1 MSETPLRIGMVSP
14 YSWDVPGGVQFHIR
28 DLAQTLIA
36 RGHHVSVLTP
46 VQRATTDLAD
56 YVVDAGRAVPVRYNG
71 SVARIQFGVLSA
83 ARVRAWL
90 GEGQFDVVHVHEPQ
104 TPSLSLLT
112 CMMAT
117 TPIVC
122 TVHAATERSR
132 WLAATQALLQP
143 FLERISGRIAVSE
156 LARRLQVEHLGGDA
170 VLIPNGVFV
179 DDFAGAEPLAGYE
192 DADPAIGFLGR
203 YDEPRKGLHVLLPA
217 MQRVIAEVPDA
228 RLLIAGR
235 GNEQQLRAELPLEL
249 TGQVEVLGPLTEHD
263 KARFLRSLDVYC
275 APNTGGESFGMI
287 LTEAM
292 AAGAPVVASDI
303 DAFRRVLASGIAG
316 VLTAVGDPAALADG
330 IIGTLTDA
338 EATRARRRA
347 AQQVVRQYDWSVV
360 AERVLGVYHAVIG
373 R

>member
-1 MSETPLRIGMVSP
+1 MTDAPLRIGMVSP

-28 DLAQTLIA
+28 DLAQTLIEQ
-36 RGHHVSVLTP
+36 GHHVSVLTP
-46 VQRATTDLAD
+46 VQRATDLPD
-56 YVVDAGRAVPVRYNG
+56 YVVDAGRAVPIRYNG
-71 SVARIQFGVLSA
+71 SVARIQFGVLSG
-83 ARVRAWL
+83 ARVRSWL
-90 GEGQFDVVHVHEPQ
+90 VDGHFDVVHVHEPQ

-112 CMMAT
+112 CMMAS

-179 DDFAGAEPLAGYE
+179 DDFACAEPLDEYA
-192 DADPAIGFLGR
+192 DAHPAVGFLGR
-203 YDEPRKGLHVLLPA
+203 FDEPRKGLQVLLPA
-217 MQRVIAEVPDA
+217 MEQVIAQVPEA

-235 GNEQQLRAELPLEL
+235 GNEQQLRVELPLEL
-249 TGQVEVLGPLTEHD
+249 VDRVEVLGPLSEHD
-263 KARFLRSLDVYC
+263 KARFLRTLDVYC
-275 APNTGGESFGMI
+275 APNTGGESFGII

-303 DAFRRVLASGIAG
+303 DAFRRVLADGEAG
-316 VLTAVGDPAALADG
+316 VLTAVGNPTALAEG
-330 IIGTLTDA
+330 IVATLTDTA
-338 EATRARRRA
+338 QSAARRLR
-347 AQQVVRQYDWSVV
+347 AQQVVQQYDWSVV
-360 AERVLGVYHAVIG
+360 ARRVLGVYYAVIG

>member
-1 MSETPLRIGMVSP
+1 MTSPPLRIGMVSP

-28 DLAQTLIA
+28 DLAETLIGQ
-36 RGHHVSVLTP
+36 GHHVSVLTP
-46 VQRATTDLAD
+46 VQRTKDLPD
-56 YVVDAGRAVPVRYNG
+56 YVVDAGRAVPIRYNG
-71 SVARIQFGVLSA
+71 SVARIQFGVLSG
-83 ARVRAWL
+83 ARVRSWL
-90 GEGQFDVVHVHEPQ
+90 ADGDFDVVHVHEPQ

-117 TPIVC
+117 CPIVC

-179 DDFAGAEPLAGYE
+179 DHFHDAQPLDGYE
-192 DADPAIGFLGR
+192 DDRPIVGFLGR
-203 YDEPRKGLHVLLPA
+203 FDEPRKGLQVLLPA
-217 MQRVIAEVPDA
+217 MEQVVRQLPEA

-235 GNEQQLRAELPLEL
+235 GNEQQLRAELAVEL
-249 TGQVEVLGPLTEHD
+249 LDAVEVLGPLSEND
-263 KARFLRSLDVYC
+263 KARFLRTLDVYC
-275 APNTGGESFGMI
+275 APNTGGESFGII

-303 DAFRRVLASGIAG
+303 DAFRRVLADGSAG
-316 VLTAVGDPAALADG
+316 VLTAVGNPQALAEG
-330 IIGTLTDA
+330 IIATLTDR
-338 EATRARRRA
+338 EAVRARQQRA
-347 AQQVVRQYDWSVV
+347 SCEVRQYDWSVV
-360 AERVLGVYHAVIG
+360 AQRVLNVYHAVMPG
-373 R
+373 

>member
-1 MSETPLRIGMVSP
+1 MSDRPLRIGMVSP

-36 RGHHVSVLTP
+36 QGHHVSVLTP
-46 VQRATTDLAD
+46 VQRAKDLPD
-56 YVVDAGRAVPVRYNG
+56 YVVDAGRAVPIRYNG
-71 SVARIQFGVLSA
+71 SVARIQFGVLSG
-83 ARVRAWL
+83 ARVRSWL
-90 GEGQFDVVHVHEPQ
+90 TEGGFDVVHVHEPQ
-104 TPSLSLLT
+104 TASLSLLT

-179 DDFAGAEPLAGYE
+179 EDFAGAEPLDGYD
-192 DADPAIGFLGR
+192 DAHPAVGFLGR
-203 YDEPRKGLHVLLPA
+203 FDEPRKGLQVLLPA
-217 MQRVIAEVPDA
+217 MERVVAAVPDA

-235 GNEQQLRAELPLEL
+235 GNEQQLREDLPVDLV
-249 TGQVEVLGPLTEHD
+249 GRVDVLGPLSEGD
-263 KARFLRSLDVYC
+263 KARFLRTLDVYC
-275 APNTGGESFGMI
+275 APNTGGESFGII

-292 AAGAPVVASDI
+292 AAGAPVVSSDI
-303 DAFRRVLASGIAG
+303 DAFRRVLADGAAG
-316 VLTAVGDPAALADG
+316 VLTGVGDPAALAEG
-330 IIGTLTDA
+330 IISALTDT
-338 EATRARRRA
+338 EATGVRRA
-347 AQQVVRQYDWSVV
+347 KAHEVVRQYDWSVV
-360 AERVLGVYHAVIG
+360 ARRVLGVYQAVIG

>member
-1 MSETPLRIGMVSP
+1 MSDAPLRIGMVSP

-28 DLAQTLIA
+28 DLAQTLL
-36 RGHHVSVLTP
+36 RQGHYVSVLTP
-46 VQRATTDLAD
+46 VQRARDLPP
-56 YVVDAGRAVPVRYNG
+56 YVVDAGRAVPIRYNG
-71 SVARIQFGVLSA
+71 SVARIQFGPVSG
-83 ARVRAWL
+83 ARVRSWL
-90 GEGQFDVVHVHEPQ
+90 ADGAFDVVHVHEPQ

-179 DDFAGAEPLAGYE
+179 DDFAQATCLTEYA
-192 DADPAIGFLGR
+192 DAHPAVGFLGR
-203 YDEPRKGLHVLLPA
+203 FDEPRKGLQVLIPA
-217 MQRVIAEVPDA
+217 MERVVEAVPEA

-235 GNEQQLRAELPLEL
+235 GNEQQLRDELPLTL
-249 TGQVEVLGPLTEHD
+249 IDRVDVLGPLSEQD

-275 APNTGGESFGMI
+275 APNTGGESFGII

-292 AAGAPVVASDI
+292 AAQAPVVASDI
-303 DAFRRVLASGIAG
+303 DAFRRVLADGAAG
-316 VLTAVGDPAALADG
+316 VLTAVGDSRSLADG
-330 IIGTLTDA
+330 IVHALTDS
-338 EATRARRRA
+338 EATTARRQSASR
-347 AQQVVRQYDWSVV
+347 VVRQYDWSVV
-360 AERVLGVYHAVIG
+360 AERVLGVYHAVIAP
-373 R
+373 

>member
-1 MSETPLRIGMVSP
+1 MTEAPLRIGMVSP

-36 RGHHVSVLTP
+36 QGHHVSVLSP
-46 VQRATTDLAD
+46 VQRAGDLPG
-56 YVVDAGRAVPVRYNG
+56 YLVDAGRAVPIRYNG

-83 ARVRAWL
+83 ARVRSWL
-90 GEGQFDVVHVHEPQ
+90 AEGEFDVVHVHEPQ

-112 CMMAT
+112 CMMAG

-179 DDFAGAEPLAGYE
+179 DHFAAAEPLEGYC
-192 DADPAIGFLGR
+192 DARPAVGFLGR
-203 YDEPRKGLHVLLPA
+203 FDEPRKGLHVLLAA
-217 MQRVIAEVPDA
+217 MEQVVAELPDA

-235 GNEQQLRAELPLEL
+235 GNEQQLRAELPVEL
-249 TGQVEVLGPLTEHD
+249 VDRVEVLGPLSEDD
-263 KARFLRSLDVYC
+263 KARFLRTLDVYC
-275 APNTGGESFGMI
+275 APNTGGESFGII

-303 DAFRRVLASGIAG
+303 DAFRRVLANGTAG
-316 VLTAVGDPAALADG
+316 VLTAVGDPDSLAAGILATVGD
-330 IIGTLTDA
+330 TA
-338 EATRARRRA
+338 ASAARRA
-347 AQQVVRQYDWSVV
+347 KAHEVVCQYDWSVV